1 MLQKVRD
8 LADHGEKMVQRDRS
22 VDYKED
28 FEETASE
35 FELSVEGSDEE
46 WVDLKRQ
53 ASALRQSKSRK

>member
-1 MLQKVRD
+1 MLQIIRNV
-8 LADHGEKMVQRDRS
+8 ADTGEKMVQKDRS

-46 WVDLKRQ
+46 WTDLKR
-53 ASALRQSKSRK
+53 